1 MAGTAGTQEH
11 RDRPGGSSPGTAAG
25 PRGDR
30 PPESGYVLGAAA
42 AGWASRHLRYDRH
55 SRPSSRTVPTPM
67 RPRLLTS
74 NRAME
79 WMIFSLDYGTFIRVR
94 RLGSGAVPGSTP
106 DPPAS
111 AEPPDQQ

>member
-11 RDRPGGSSPGTAAG
+11 RDRPGGSTPGTAAG
-25 PRGDR
+25 PRAGR

-67 RPRLLTS
+67 RPRLFTS
-74 NRAME
+74 NKAVE
-79 WMIFSLDYGTFIRVR
+79 WMTFSLDYGTFIRVR
-94 RLGSGAVPGSTP
+94 RAYASPA
-106 DPPAS
+106 PPAQVVRS
-111 AEPPDQQ
+111 AISD